1 MKINTIW
8 ICGLIGISWLL
19 TINVFAEVIFDG
31 SMNADTANI
40 KLEGKIDITSD
51 YGKVSGKN
59 LFHSFQTFNVNESEQ
74 VIFSSEQAVQNVIAR
89 VTGSQFSTINGPVI
103 STIDNANLYLINP
116 QGIMFGNNAS
126 LDIAGSFY
134 ASTADYIASNEE
146 HFYAMLEKD
155 TILFTE
161 KPTSFGFLSENPKKM
176 IISGDWN
183 LENDIA
189 TLSVKTGNTI
199 SLVAGELEIS
209 DSKLE
214 AVQGTINLAGVASK
228 GNVDLTN
235 FDLSDDCL
243 KGNIQMDHSQINVSG
258 DGSGDIY
265 IRGGRIL
272 IKNESAVVADNKGSS
287 KGGITHIQAS
297 TVTIDHSNI
306 YSDAESTGNGGLI
319 QIQADDTI
327 MLINQTR
334 VYADATNLETG
345 AGNAGSIF
353 MDSDHIQLIN
363 KSIVSSDTY
372 GDGQG
377 GEVNMIAS
385 KGINI
390 LDECKVFT
398 VAQGTG
404 TNAGNGG
411 IIHIQSPNISIIQN
425 SIVSTDTKI
434 GYGNGGQI
442 VLSGLENMP
451 SESISIFSSRIYSG
465 AVKNGF
471 GDGGQVSIIGKSVS
485 FINGAVIGSESDG
498 RGKGGDV
505 TITSS
510 ELDFFGYDSQNN
522 TSAIYTTAQSQLEDA
537 GDAGD
542 INIFSNTIRFQDQ
555 SGLIANTEGPGQAGQ
570 IIVEASI
577 IELTEDSSIS
587 STSIGDQ
594 NAGNG
599 GAIQMTAFSELKL
612 NHASILTSSFGDGHA
627 GHISITAKGID
638 LSNQAGIRS
647 ESKASIDGG
656 TAGKITVIADNF
668 LDIHDSFISTEA
680 VNTASDIVNMT
691 IDKDNGRLN
700 ISSNNTLTMI
710 NGTINSSVLGG
721 MGNGGDLDI
730 NAEMILMNHS
740 KMIANAYEGNGG
752 NIHIVT
758 DHFIQSVD
766 SVVQASSE
774 YGLDGDIYIEAPDSK
789 VSNELVTLPT
799 NYLDAS
805 QWLRIPC
812 SLRTSKDVSRLVI
825 TGRDAIPST
834 VDDLYMSP
842 ALTFLP
848 DDGSDILRSGII
860 DANFFNDL

>member
-1 MKINTIW
+1 MT
-8 ICGLIGISWLL
+8 
-19 TINVFAEVIFDG
+19 VYAEVIFDG
-31 SMNADTANI
+31 SMNAATTGI
-40 KLEGKIDITSD
+40 KLDGNMEITSD
-51 YGKVSGKN
+51 YGRVSGKN
-59 LFHSFQTFNVNESEQ
+59 LFHSFQTFNVNVSEK
-74 VIFSSEQAVQNVIAR
+74 VTFSSEHAVQNVIAR
-89 VTGSQFSTINGPVI
+89 VTGSHFSTINGPVI

-116 QGIMFGNNAS
+116 QGIMFGDNAS
-126 LDIAGSFY
+126 IDINGSFY

-146 HFYAMLEKD
+146 HFYSMLEKD

-176 IISGDWN
+176 IISGGWS
-183 LENDIA
+183 LEHDIA
-189 TLSVKTGNTI
+189 TLSVKTGKTI
-199 SLVAGELEIS
+199 SLVSGGLEIS
-209 DSKLE
+209 NTKLE
-214 AVQGTINLAGVASK
+214 AVQGTINLASVASK

-265 IRGGRIL
+265 IRGGRIR
-272 IKNESAVVADNKGSS
+272 IENESDVMADNTGSA
-287 KGGITHIQAS
+287 KGGVTHIQAS

-306 YSDAESTGNGGLI
+306 YSDAESTGNGGQI

-327 MLINQTR
+327 VLTNQTR
-334 VYADATNLETG
+334 VYADATNRQTG
-345 AGNAGSIF
+345 AGDAGSIF
-353 MDSDHIQLIN
+353 MNSDHIQLLN

-377 GEVNMIAS
+377 GEVTMSAS
-385 KGINI
+385 KAISI

-398 VAQGTG
+398 IAEGAG
-404 TNAGNGG
+404 INAGKGG
-411 IIHIQSPNISIIQN
+411 IIRIQSPNISIIQN
-425 SIVSTDTKI
+425 SIVSTDTKY

-442 VLSGLENMP
+442 VLSGLEGMA
-451 SESISIFSSRIYSG
+451 SESITIFGSRIYSG
-465 AVKNGF
+465 AVQNGF
-471 GDGGQVSIIGKSVS
+471 GDGGHVSIIGNTVS

-522 TSAIYTTAQSQLEDA
+522 PSAIYTTAQSQLGDA

-542 INIFSNTIRFQDQ
+542 ISIISNTIRFQNQ

-570 IIVEASI
+570 IIVKSSVV
-577 IELTEDSSIS
+577 ELTEDSSIS
-587 STSIGDQ
+587 SASLGDQ

-599 GAIQMTAFSELKL
+599 GAIQLNVFSELRL
-612 NHASILTSSFGDGHA
+612 NHATILTSSFGDGHA
-627 GHISITAKGID
+627 GHISIAAKGIH
-638 LSNQAGIRS
+638 LSNQSGIRS

-656 TAGKITVIADNF
+656 TAGKITVFADDYF
-668 LDIHDSFISTEA
+668 DIHDSFISTEA
-680 VNTASDIVNMT
+680 VNTASDIVNMI

-700 ISSNNTLTMI
+700 ISSNNTVTMI
-710 NGTINSSVLGG
+710 NGTITSSVLGG

-730 NAEMILMNHS
+730 NAEMILMNYS

-758 DHFIQSVD
+758 DHFIQSID
-766 SVVQASSE
+766 SVVQASSR
-774 YGLDGDIYIEAPDSK
+774 YGLDGEIFIDAPDAK
-789 VSNELVTLPT
+789 ISNELVTLPT

-805 QWLRIPC
+805 QWLRTPC
-812 SLRTSKDVSRLVI
+812 SLRTSKDVSRLVM

-848 DDGSDILRSGII
+848 DDGSDILRSGKI
-860 DANFFNDL
+860 DADFFNGR